1 MYQCNKSFESSELKK
16 GMINSFVRFV
26 CGYTTGLLYES
37 FETRILCKLYFWAVV
52 VAMFVCR
59 SMQGWLAACSV
70 LFSVLSDSVLKWQNH
85 VTTKNCQIKSWIGLN
100 VILNFKKSLLIL
112 APLKFGSISVVKLLS
127 ISEWYVTKPLAMA
140 MPGWL
145 A

>member
-1 MYQCNKSFESSELKK
+1 MFFWTLFLVSLIGFSRFYLAINSCTVRRIKQRIPKINSYSIYQCNKSFESSELKK

-26 CGYTTGLLYES
+26 CGYTTGLLNDS
-37 FETRILCKLYFWAVV
+37 FQTRILCKLYFWAVV

-85 VTTKNCQIKSWIGLN
+85 VSTKKLPNSFLNWFECYFQI
-100 VILNFKKSLLIL
+100 
-112 APLKFGSISVVKLLS
+112 
-127 ISEWYVTKPLAMA
+127 
-140 MPGWL
+140 
-145 A
+145 